1 MLQGLDGGD
10 RKLYFDTYNPTS
22 SFWAL
27 KILATQPYKRVL
39 ASKTT
44 SPNKSGYAGGYD
56 IRAVAFTND
65 AGDKLGVSAV
75 NRSRTGQMLRVEYPP
90 LANRT
95 VQESRRFV
103 RAPDGANPKYIERNF
118 TVHDFPIVN
127 TKTFD
132 SNGTIF
138 VWLPALSV
146 STITFD

>member
-1 MLQGLDGGD
+1 
-10 RKLYFDTYNPTS
+10 
-22 SFWAL
+22 
-27 KILATQPYKRVL
+27 
-39 ASKTT
+39 
-44 SPNKSGYAGGYD
+44 
-56 IRAVAFTND
+56 
-65 AGDKLGVSAV
+65 
-75 NRSRTGQMLRVEYPP
+75 MLRVEYPP

-103 RAPDGANPKYIERNF
+103 RAPDGANPKYVERNY
-118 TVHDFPIVN
+118 TVQDFPIVN